1 MIRTIQD
8 FTDRWQ
14 EESDATIKM
23 FQHLT
28 DASLSQQ
35 YPGGRTIGR
44 LANHIVE
51 TLTELPHAMG
61 LPVEEEHITY
71 TTVAELIDAFRRNS
85 AQLVELVRNNLT
97 DAMLTEEKNMYGETW
112 KNGFSLWV
120 TITHQAHHRAQIT
133 VLMRFAGLTVPGVY
147 GPSSDDWKSWGKEP
161 LA

>member
-14 EESDATIKM
+14 EESDNTIKV
-23 FQHLT
+23 FRHLT
-28 DASLSQQ
+28 DASLAQQ
-35 YPGGRTIGR
+35 CPGGRTIGR

-61 LPVEEEHITY
+61 LPIEEEHVTY
-71 TTVAELIDAFRRNS
+71 TTVDSLIEAYKKH
-85 AQLVELVRNNLT
+85 AAHLVDVVKQNLT
-97 DAMLTEEKNMYGETW
+97 DEKLNEEKNMYGENW

-120 TITHQAHHRAQIT
+120 TLTHQAHHRAQMT